1 VIDMNI
7 LPLKNK
13 VLVERLENINTT
25 SSGIILS
32 SSQEPDR
39 AKILAVG
46 PDADGV
52 SVGDVVL
59 LDWNAAM
66 PIDNKYVVPSTSI
79 VLIYGE

>member
-1 VIDMNI
+1 MNI

-32 SSQEPDR
+32 PSQEPDK

>member
-1 VIDMNI
+1 MNI